1 MPRLLSK
8 YFGELEYS
16 PEAAFQFAAGIPG
29 FEDQTAFV
37 FLDQPHNHP
46 LVFMQSLSQPDLC
59 FIAVPVFVAD
69 PRYKVN
75 LSPEDR
81 ESLKLSSPLDPRI
94 GVDVLCLALVT
105 VREDADPTVNMASP
119 IVLNLENRMGI
130 QSIQERSPYSMQHPL
145 SPPSEAPPC
154 S

>member
-81 ESLKLSSPLDPRI
+81 ESLKLSSPLDLRI